1 MLDKVDGN
9 LIVSK
14 EESSV
19 KEEPAL
25 DPRKLTT
32 KEVIKYL
39 NDLTKKADEV
49 RSFSQL
55 EELDDKKRE
64 FWDSLDDKTKQ
75 MKTVIAAKQKY
86 DNKSFVMSIVLAN
99 R

>member
-1 MLDKVDGN
+1 M
-9 LIVSK
+9 
-14 EESSV
+14 
-19 KEEPAL
+19 
-25 DPRKLTT
+25 TT